1 MKKDPWILRISPNT
15 KPEPLV
21 LYFGELAF
29 NQQNLSIDVIK
40 KCRLRLQ
47 NNPDLLAEWNRAIA
61 EEILSISIFNK
72 VNPEIINLFADVSP
86 FQSTKNDDCIPL
98 KMLIE
103 KDKAVAVV
111 PLDGQNLF
119 PAIAHI
125 WLIETEEN
133 FNEAEKAPGWKELP
147 LYHKI
152 NSKVYK
158 TYTVISSQNRK
169 DIDGNSF
176 KLAIELLKKAIKEKN
191 LKAKKALALDWI
203 ITGDVENERV
213 KKVEIG
219 NKTQLRINRNW
230 LIPSDNRLKLSQ
242 EFIINQNPKFAHD
255 LSSAFAHI
263 TGEGIN
269 DSGEATFPGNFTI
282 VHSLV
287 SKAREP
293 AIAAVLLANPKKV
306 VLWHSDNE
314 KESINPANDIKY
326 ILNNLGI
333 DCECKYLPDNS
344 IKKAQS
350 IIRKEIENEGNI
362 LFSITNGNLLM
373 RLAVFTLSEYFPNIY
388 LIYKELYSPSFEF
401 TGIFYNDAYPT
412 TVKLT
417 KTATQNRIKQLNHKL
432 QNLNWEILFQK
443 NEEKL
448 SNNKKRPLT
457 KEELLE
463 KLINKFKKSK

>member
-1 MKKDPWILRISPNT
+1 MDNLPKILRISDKENLKILPFLFGQ
-15 KPEPLV
+15 LV
-21 LYFGELAF
+21 R
-29 NQQNLSIDVIK
+29 NQQNLSIEIVK
-40 KCRLRLQ
+40 NCRLRLQ
-47 NNPDLLAEWNRAIA
+47 NNPDLLAEWNRAVA
-61 EEILSISIFNK
+61 EELLCLSIFNK
-72 VNPEIINLFADVSP
+72 PNPEILNLFAEISP
-86 FQSTKNDDCIPL
+86 FQSANSDNCIQI

-103 KDKAVAVV
+103 KDKAVAVI
-111 PLDGQNLF
+111 PLAANDE
-119 PAIAHI
+119 PTVAHI
-125 WLIETEEN
+125 WLIETEDTYS
-133 FNEAEKAPGWKELP
+133 EAKIQSWDGLP

-152 NSKVYK
+152 NEKIYK
-158 TYTVISSQNRK
+158 TYIVDNGKKITGK
-169 DIDGNSF
+169 SF
-176 KLAIELLKKAIKEKN
+176 TLALELLKKAIEDN
-191 LKAKKALALDWI
+191 NQKAKKALAFDWI
-203 ITGDVENERV
+203 ITGDVENKKV
-213 KKVEIG
+213 KKIVIG
-219 NKTQLRINRNW
+219 NKTDLQIKRNW
-230 LIPSDNRLKLSQ
+230 LIPSENRLQLSQ

-463 KLINKFKKSK
+463 KLINKLKKSK